1 MQNGIEEQVI
11 LVDEQDRPIGA
22 MGKMEAHQKGILHR
36 AISVFIVNSK
46 GEWLLQQRHSD
57 KYHSGGLWSN
67 ACCSHPRPGENTEQ
81 TAERRLMEEMGLK
94 SNLDKLFG
102 FTYRATINNVLIE
115 HEFDHVFIGYSD
127 SVPEVNPIEVKDW
140 KYLSYSEIQ
149 TEAKNA
155 PEDFTVWFL
164 KIMERVHQEIQKSR

>member
-1 MQNGIEEQVI
+1 MKQDKTEEQVI
-11 LVDEQDRPIGA
+11 LVDEKDHSIGL

-67 ACCSHPRPGENTEQ
+67 ACCSHPRPGESTEEA
-81 TAERRLMEEMGLK
+81 AERRLMEEMGLK
-94 SNLDKLFG
+94 SDLDKLFG
-102 FTYRATINNVLIE
+102 FTYHENINNGLTE
-115 HEFDHVFIGYSD
+115 HEFDHVFIGFSD
-127 SVPEVNPIEVKDW
+127 DVPEVNPIEVKDW
-140 KYLSYSEIQ
+140 KYLSFSEIQ
-149 TEAKNA
+149 TEAKNT

-164 KIMERVHQEIQKSR
+164 KIMDRVHREIQK